1 MIVGCGI
8 DCVMATLTPKR
19 PASFRT
25 GFNRVKFKAL
35 VHYVCWRCEDPR
47 LLGTVKLNK
56 VLWCSERIWHLRT
69 GQPIA
74 GATYVKQQF
83 GAVAKT
89 LAPLVAELEKE
100 GALSTRERSH
110 GGSSRQYFAR
120 FEPDLSVFTA
130 PEISVVDSLIET
142 ICFPDAPSP
151 VNLAADDQV
160 WKLAQIGE
168 TMPLYT
174 VFAARPA
181 EISKRDMDWAVEHV
195 RRGIGEPELKEL
207 EEITKLNSRIDEAY
221 AALEWHLTRD
231 PSAGLPIPVS
241 NTSVFLY
248 KQSHHSPLAIPGIMV
263 IYTVDLGELVIC
275 RVTFE
280 LNEEDEER
288 YDEAAPSES
297 ML

>member
-1 MIVGCGI
+1 M
-8 DCVMATLTPKR
+8 MALTPNHRAK
-19 PASFRT
+19 
-25 GFNRVKFKAL
+25 FNRVKLKAL
-35 VHYVCWRCEDPR
+35 VHYICWRCEDPR

-56 VLWCSERIWHLRT
+56 VLWYAERMWHLRT

-74 GATYVKQQF
+74 GATYLKQQF
-83 GAVAKT
+83 GPVAKT

-110 GGSSRQYFAR
+110 GGSLMQYFAR

-142 ICFPDAPSP
+142 ICFRDAPSP
-151 VNLAADDQV
+151 VDFAADDQV

-168 TMPLYT
+168 TLPYYT

-181 EISKRDMDWAVEHV
+181 EILKRDMDWAVEHV
-195 RRGIGEPELKEL
+195 RRGIGEPELEEL
-207 EEITKLNSRIDEAY
+207 EEITKLNPRLGEAY
-221 AALEWHLTRD
+221 AALEWQLSRD

-241 NTSVFLY
+241 NTSFFLY
-248 KQSHHSPLAIPGIMV
+248 KQSHNAPLTIPRIRV
-263 IYTVDLGELVIC
+263 IYTIDLDELVIC
-275 RVTFE
+275 RVRFD

-288 YDEAAPSES
+288 YDEAEANGGS
-297 ML
+297 L